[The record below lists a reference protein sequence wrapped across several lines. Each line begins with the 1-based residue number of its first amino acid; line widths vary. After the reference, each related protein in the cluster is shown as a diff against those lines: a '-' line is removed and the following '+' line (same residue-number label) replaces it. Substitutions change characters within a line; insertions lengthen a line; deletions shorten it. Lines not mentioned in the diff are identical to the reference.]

1 MVLQTPGLV
10 SITPEMSFFVGYPL
24 IPWIGV
30 MAAGYAM
37 GALLE
42 RNDRRKWTLG
52 LGVAL
57 TLAFFVLRALNLY
70 GNGEASSSSFLL
82 STVGPWKVQ
91 PSLTLTIIAFFDTL
105 KYPPSLDYLL
115 MTLGP
120 ALIVLA
126 CLDGVTAER
135 GLGRILLVFG
145 RVPLFY
151 YVLHIL
157 LIHAMAIFVGLL
169 FHQPVFWLW
178 HGGHPPP
185 AGYGHGL
192 PFVYLMWFIALLI
205 LYLPCKWYMAFKSKH
220 RDCAWL
226 SYL

>member
-1 MVLQTPGLV
+1 
-10 SITPEMSFFVGYPL
+10 MSFFVGYPL

-42 RNDRRKWTLG
+42 RNDRGNG
-52 LGVAL
+52 LSGWVL
-57 TLAFFVLRALNLY
+57 RSPLAFFVLRALNLY

-135 GLGRILLVFG
+135 GLGGFSSCSG
-145 RVPLFY
+145 AYPYFTTY
-151 YVLHIL
+151 STS
-157 LIHAMAIFVGLL
+157 F
-169 FHQPVFWLW
+169 
-178 HGGHPPP
+178 
-185 AGYGHGL
+185 
-192 PFVYLMWFIALLI
+192 
-205 LYLPCKWYMAFKSKH
+205 
-220 RDCAWL
+220 
-226 SYL
+226 